1 MNYKITEE
9 VQRKEKINNKKE
21 RKNEKNPPGKMGWN
35 WYLLVKKL

>member
-21 RKNEKNPPGKMGWN
+21 KTKRIHQG
-35 WYLLVKKL
+35 KKL

>member
-21 RKNEKNPPGKMGWN
+21 RKNEKNIKM
-35 WYLLVKKL
+35 